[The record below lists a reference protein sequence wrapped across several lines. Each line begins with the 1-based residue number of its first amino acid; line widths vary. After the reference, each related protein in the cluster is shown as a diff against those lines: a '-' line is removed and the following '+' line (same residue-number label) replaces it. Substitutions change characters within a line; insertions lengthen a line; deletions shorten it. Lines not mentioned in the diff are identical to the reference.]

1 MRRPLPHH
9 DRLQHCEFLQQGE
22 KGHWQCGLLQFSGQA
37 VAIVTPRGG
46 LEWATSSA
54 HHILSRYW
62 PDHHPLETRLPRQ
75 IRQWMNK
82 ARKKACA
89 RNDVG
94 QGPAPLA
101 IDTGQ
106 SRLAIRSIG
115 YGTCTALLFEE
126 SESLFNLTVDRL
138 VPLGLTPREA
148 EILRWLMQ
156 GKSIPEIA
164 AILSISPRTV
174 SKLLTRVYRQL
185 GVENRHAAVA
195 TALEALRLYK
205 YNSPKAFRQVRR

>member
-9 DRLQHCEFLQQGE
+9 DRQQHCEFMQQDERGR
-22 KGHWQCGLLQFSGQA
+22 WQCRLLQFSA
-37 VAIVTPRGG
+37 LPVAIVTRRGR
-46 LEWATSSA
+46 LEWATSAA
-54 HHILSRYW
+54 HHILRHYW
-62 PDHHPLETRLPRQ
+62 SDHHPLETRLPLK
-75 IRQWMNK
+75 IRHWINK
-82 ARKKACA
+82 VRKKVDA
-89 RNDVG
+89 RNGVTHN
-94 QGPAPLA
+94 PTPLV
-101 IDTGQ
+101 IHD
-106 SRLAIRSIG
+106 SIG
-115 YGTCTALLFEE
+115 QVVVRCIENGAYLALVFEE
-126 SESLFNLTVDRL
+126 NLFDVAVDRL
-138 VPLGLTPREA
+138 VSLGLTPREA
-148 EILRWLMQ
+148 EVLRWLMQ